1 MRNLAQDARE
11 RQRRR
16 SHRTHQRRRIHVAYL
31 NKLPLDI
38 LKIEQSFVRNI
49 GEDKSSEAIVASIIT
64 MAHLLEFELVAEGVE
79 TEAQLQFL
87 RERGCQTYQGYL
99 FGRPMPL
106 KELEAFLTKRSK
118 IF

>member
-1 MRNLAQDARE
+1 M
-11 RQRRR
+11 
-16 SHRTHQRRRIHVAYL
+16 
-31 NKLPLDI
+31 
-38 LKIEQSFVRNI
+38 RNI